1 MFAYYLEMALRS
13 LKRSRGLTALMIA
26 AVAMG
31 IGACM
36 TTLTVVHVLS
46 ADPLPGRSDRVF
58 RAMVDPEELA
68 GYVPGSDPLDQ
79 VSWIDGM
86 NLLSA
91 RQADRQALMSGGNV
105 AVQPP
110 DASSAAFY
118 TAARYTTADLFGM
131 FGLRFVYGGPW
142 NQDDDDARA
151 RLVVITRS
159 LNQKLFGGV
168 DSTGRALQVSGADLR
183 VQGVVDDWAPKPHFH
198 DLEVGSFGD
207 VEQVYMPLTTSRDLH
222 MSRSGSTSCWDSSH
236 VTEADLEH
244 ASCVWLQFWVELDSL
259 ARRDA
264 YRDFLVAYSRQQHD
278 AGRFHRPPNVRLL
291 DVLQWLDDK
300 SVVPGDV
307 KLQAWLAG
315 AFLVVC
321 LVNTVG
327 LMLAKFL
334 RRSDEVSVRRALG
347 ASRGAIMAQ
356 LLVEAAIV
364 GLAGGVAGLLL
375 AVAGLWLV
383 RMQPDRYAELAHMD
397 LPMLGLTFALAVAST
412 ILAGWLPAWRACRI
426 APALQLK
433 SS

>member
-46 ADPLPGRSDRVF
+46 GDPLPGRSDHVF
-58 RAMVDPEELA
+58 RATVDPEEIG

-91 RQADRQALMSGGNV
+91 RKADRQALMSGGSV
-105 AVQPP
+105 TVRPP
-110 DASSAAFY
+110 DATATAFY

-131 FGLRFVYGGPW
+131 FGLHFVYGSPW
-142 NQDDDDARA
+142 TQADDDARA

-159 LNQKLFGGV
+159 LNEKLFGGV
-168 DSTGRALQVSGADLR
+168 DSTGRALEVAGTALR

-207 VEQVYMPLTTSRDLH
+207 VEQVFMPLTTSRDLH
-222 MSRSGSTSCWDSSH
+222 ASRSGSTSCWDSSH
-236 VTEADLEH
+236 SSEADLEH
-244 ASCVWLQFWVELDSL
+244 ASCVWLQFWVELDSPTK
-259 ARRDA
+259 REA
-264 YRDFLVAYSRQQHD
+264 YRDFLVAYSRQQHE
-278 AGRFHRPPNVRLL
+278 AGRFQRPPNVRLL
-291 DVLQWLDDK
+291 DVSQWLDHK
-300 SVVPGDV
+300 AVVPGDV

-334 RRSDEVSVRRALG
+334 RRSNEVSVRRALG

-356 LLVEAAIV
+356 LLVEAAMV
-364 GLAGGVAGLLL
+364 GLAGGAAGLLL
-375 AVAGLWLV
+375 ALGGLWLV
-383 RMQPDRYAELAHMD
+383 RMQPERYAALAHMD

>member
-1 MFAYYLEMALRS
+1 MFAYYLDMALLSLRRS
-13 LKRSRGLTALMIA
+13 KGLTTLMIT
-26 AVAMG
+26 AVALG

-46 ADPLPGRSDRVF
+46 GDPLPGRSDRVF
-58 RAMVDPEELA
+58 RATVDPEEIA

-86 NLLSA
+86 NLLHA

-110 DASSAAFY
+110 DASGAEFY
-118 TAARYTTADLFGM
+118 TPARYTTADLFGM
-131 FGLRFVYGGPW
+131 FGLHFVYGGPW
-142 NQDDDDARA
+142 SQADDDGRA

-168 DSTGRALQVSGADLR
+168 DSTGRALQVAGADLR

-198 DLEVGSFGD
+198 DLDAGSFGD
-207 VEQVYMPLTTSRDLH
+207 AEQVFMPLTTSRDLQAAH
-222 MSRSGSTSCWDSSH
+222 SGSTSCWDSSNSND
-236 VTEADLEH
+236 ADLERS
-244 ASCVWLQFWVELDSL
+244 SCAWLQYWVELDSP
-259 ARRDA
+259 AKRDA
-264 YRDFLVAYSRQQHD
+264 YREFLVAYSRQQHD
-278 AGRFHRPPNVRLL
+278 AGRFQRPPNVRLL
-291 DVLQWLDDK
+291 DVPQWLDYK
-300 SVVPGDV
+300 AVVPGDV
-307 KLQAWLAG
+307 KLQAWLAS

-327 LMLAKFL
+327 LMLARFL
-334 RRSDEVSVRRALG
+334 RRSNEVSVRRALG

-364 GLAGGVAGLLL
+364 GLAGGIGGLLL
-375 AVAGLWLV
+375 ALGGLWLV
-383 RMQPDRYAELAHMD
+383 RMQPDRYAALAHMD
-397 LPMLGLTFALAVAST
+397 LTMLGLTFVLAVAST
-412 ILAGWLPAWRACRI
+412 VLAGWLPAWRACRI